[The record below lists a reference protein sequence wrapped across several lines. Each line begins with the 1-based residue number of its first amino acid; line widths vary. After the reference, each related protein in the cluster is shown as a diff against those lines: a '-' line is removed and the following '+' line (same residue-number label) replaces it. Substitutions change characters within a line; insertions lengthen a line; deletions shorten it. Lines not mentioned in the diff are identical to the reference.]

1 ILPLIISTLYHF
13 IKHVFWG
20 AMPFNDFTKDL
31 GVYSYQ
37 PVMAFYKEMFAQL
50 QMIITQQKTTPQP

>member
-1 ILPLIISTLYHF
+1 
-13 IKHVFWG
+13 
-20 AMPFNDFTKDL
+20 MPFNDFTKDL